1 MTLLILGN
9 TAPLDGGSPL
19 TDANGDPVRN
29 TITDFR
35 MREDWR
41 DPEVAE
47 LALSTPNDPALNVI
61 GKSLSEDNRVLA
73 IGLLEVTQAWDQS
86 HSADPPEWVASDDE
100 AFAQAVAEWYSTP
113 TRRCLIGRPEGWD
126 ISLEQIASLIRMEK
140 QDVIGLAGI
149 SYDVPP
155 MGGGS
160 WMPGEF
166 SFEFQQRWR
175 EHELLTT
182 AGKDALHLQHL
193 GGSGA
198 GAQPA
203 QFQYMAI
210 ANNATATTPAVG
222 DTVLTGEITTAG
234 GGLLR
239 GQATYAHT
247 GGASTTTLTRTFTAN
262 GSDSLPVTVSQDG
275 IFNAT
280 SAGTMAYKSAITPS
294 TATLSASG
302 DSLTLTR
309 TITAS

>member
-9 TAPLDGGSPL
+9 TAPLDGPAG
-19 TDANGDPVRN
+19 N

-41 DPEVAE
+41 DPEIAE

-61 GKSLSEDNRVLA
+61 GKMLSDENRVLA
-73 IGLLEVTQAWDQS
+73 IGVREVTQAWDQA
-86 HSADPPEWVASDDE
+86 HSSDPPEWVASDDP
-100 AFAQAVAEWYSTP
+100 AFAQAIAEWYSTSSHP
-113 TRRCLIGRPEGWD
+113 CAVGRPEGWEVGLD
-126 ISLEQIASLIRMEK
+126 IIEGLIRMDK
-140 QDVIGLAGI
+140 GDVLALADL

-155 MGGGS
+155 MGGGATE
-160 WMPGEF
+160 WMPEEF
-166 SFEFQQRWR
+166 SHEFQERWR

-210 ANNATATTPAVG
+210 ANNATATSPAVG
-222 DTVLTGEITTAG
+222 DTALTGEINIAS
-234 GGLLR
+234 GGLNR

-262 GSDSLPVTVSQDG
+262 SSDVSSLPITVSQDG

-280 SAGTMAYKSAITPS
+280 SSGTMAYKSAITPS
-294 TATLSASG
+294 TAVISASG